1 MKFLIDECLS
11 PDLALEARRQ
21 GYAEST
27 HVSWLGMSGAKDH
40 LITSRAITDGFVL
53 VTHNTVDF
61 RSLYARQEVH
71 VGLIGFNT
79 AAGVMSLELQKR
91 LFVLALDE
99 LAGNEAWNE
108 VLEISV
114 SAQGM
119 VSVERYDLPT

>member
-11 PDLALEARRQ
+11 PDLAMLARGQ
-21 GYAEST
+21 GYVEST

-40 LITSRAITDGFVL
+40 LVTSRAIIDGFVL

-61 RSLYARQEVH
+61 RPLYARQEVH

-79 AAGVMSLELQKR
+79 AAGIMSLGLQKS
-91 LFVLALDE
+91 LFLLAMSE
-99 LAGNEAWNE
+99 LAGSEAWNE

-114 SAQGM
+114 IAQGL
-119 VSVERYDLPT
+119 VTVERYDLPK